1 MSRHL
6 PLTDIGIA
14 GAAYHLPGSPI
25 DVVDWGREQDAAPD
39 LISLLLAN
47 DCRYFFD
54 GPNVSDVDSIAAAID
69 KLSIDAADW
78 QSGVRYLVHAHT
90 QNFSMPAAPSSILT
104 GLAERYALNLK
115 LCFSVSHLACASLI
129 NGISLAAQLL
139 QNDQEARYAL
149 IVSSDRTFGGSAYR
163 LRPPGCIQ
171 SDGSSA
177 ILLCKEKM
185 RCRLGH
191 ATMRN
196 FAQLHE
202 GPSNPSTIAAT
213 SRLTCFHSI
222 QLLRDHSEE
231 TGIRLEDYGQI
242 LPVNADKHYWLKIA
256 EGLQLNESHFFFDN
270 FPKLGHA
277 NCADFAIN
285 LVDRGFDLLDQGKL
299 VLAFGQ
305 SNVGAHAALTL
316 VPN

>member
-1 MSRHL
+1 MSKHL

-14 GAAYHLPGSPI
+14 DAAYHLPGSPI

-69 KLSIDAADW
+69 KLSIDDADW

-104 GLAERYALNLK
+104 GLAERYGLDLK

-139 QNDQEARYAL
+139 QNDPEARYAL
-149 IVSSDRTFGGSAYR
+149 IVSSDRTFGGSTYR

-177 ILLCKEKM
+177 ILLSKEKM

-202 GPSNPSTIAAT
+202 GPSNPTTIAAT
-213 SRLTCFHSI
+213 ARLTCFHSI

-256 EGLQLNESHFFFDN
+256 EGLGLNESHFFFDN

-285 LVDRGFDLLDQGKL
+285 LADRGFDLLDQGKL